1 MKLLILGNH
10 TCGNRGDSAI
20 LRGLLDAINSL
31 NPHAEVDVMSRYPVS
46 SSWLLNRPVM
56 GDPLFLQMKQH
67 NSAAGVVGRV
77 KKVLRR
83 RYQHQVLLSRVTDTG
98 KLRNIAIAQGFTDFV
113 RLLSGYDAI
122 IQVGGSFFVD
132 LYGVPQF
139 EHALCTF
146 MAKKPLFMIGHSV
159 GPFQDEQ
166 FNQLANYVFGHCD
179 ALILRE
185 SVSLDLMKRSNITTA
200 KVEHGVD
207 TAWLVD
213 HHTEEFTASYA
224 VQHWL
229 DVAAQQKTV
238 AITLRELAPFDKRL
252 GTTQQ
257 AYEKA
262 FAGVVNR
269 ILDEGYQV
277 IALSTC
283 TGIDSYNKDDR
294 MVALNLRQHISDPA
308 RYHVV
313 MDELNDLEMG
323 KILGACELTVGTRL
337 HSAIISMNF
346 ATPAIAINYEHKS
359 AGIMQQLGLPEMAID
374 IRHLLDGSL
383 QAMVADTLGQ
393 LPVLNA
399 RLSEAVSRERQIGM
413 QMVQSVLERSRGG
426 EMKVGF
432 FLLKFPLSS
441 ETFVLNQITAFID
454 MGFEV
459 EIVALQKGDTQ
470 NTHAAWTKYNLAA
483 RTRWLQD
490 EPQGKV
496 AKLRHRASQT
506 LRGIHRKN
514 TWQALNL
521 KRYGAESRNLILSAI
536 CGQVATPF
544 RADVFIAHF
553 GPAGVT
559 AAKLRELGVIRGKI
573 ATIFHGIDISS
584 REVLNHYTP
593 EYQQLFRRGDLML
606 PISDLWAGRLQKMG
620 CPREKIAVSR
630 MGVDMTRFSP
640 RPVKAPATPLEIIS
654 VARLTEKKGLHVAI
668 EACRQLK
675 EQGVAFRYRILGIGP
690 WERRLRTLI
699 EQYQLEDVVE
709 MPGFKPSH
717 EVKAMLDDADV
728 FLLPSVTG
736 ADGDMEGIPVAL
748 MEAMAVGIPVVST
761 LHSGIPELVE
771 ADKSGWLVPENDARA
786 LAQRLAAFS
795 QLDTDELA
803 PVIKRAREKVE
814 HDFNQQVINREL
826 ASLLQAL

>member
-1 MKLLILGNH
+1 
-10 TCGNRGDSAI
+10 
-20 LRGLLDAINSL
+20 
-31 NPHAEVDVMSRYPVS
+31 
-46 SSWLLNRPVM
+46 
-56 GDPLFLQMKQH
+56 
-67 NSAAGVVGRV
+67 
-77 KKVLRR
+77 
-83 RYQHQVLLSRVTDTG
+83 
-98 KLRNIAIAQGFTDFV
+98 
-113 RLLSGYDAI
+113 
-122 IQVGGSFFVD
+122 
-132 LYGVPQF
+132 
-139 EHALCTF
+139 
-146 MAKKPLFMIGHSV
+146 
-159 GPFQDEQ
+159 
-166 FNQLANYVFGHCD
+166 
-179 ALILRE
+179 
-185 SVSLDLMKRSNITTA
+185 
-200 KVEHGVD
+200 
-207 TAWLVD
+207 
-213 HHTEEFTASYA
+213 
-224 VQHWL
+224 
-229 DVAAQQKTV
+229 
-238 AITLRELAPFDKRL
+238 
-252 GTTQQ
+252 
-257 AYEKA
+257 
-262 FAGVVNR
+262 
-269 ILDEGYQV
+269 
-277 IALSTC
+277 
-283 TGIDSYNKDDR
+283 
-294 MVALNLRQHISDPA
+294 
-308 RYHVV
+308 
-313 MDELNDLEMG
+313 
-323 KILGACELTVGTRL
+323 
-337 HSAIISMNF
+337 
-346 ATPAIAINYEHKS
+346 
-359 AGIMQQLGLPEMAID
+359 
-374 IRHLLDGSL
+374 
-383 QAMVADTLGQ
+383 
-393 LPVLNA
+393 
-399 RLSEAVSRERQIGM
+399 
-413 QMVQSVLERSRGG
+413 
-426 EMKVGF
+426 MKVGF

-459 EIVALQKGDTQ
+459 EILALQKGDTQ

-490 EPQGKV
+490 EPTGKV

-536 CGQVATPF
+536 CGQVAKPLH
-544 RADVFIAHF
+544 ADVFIAHF

-717 EVKAMLDDADV
+717 EVKEMLDDADV

-803 PVIKRAREKVE
+803 PVVKRAREKVE

>member
-1 MKLLILGNH
+1 
-10 TCGNRGDSAI
+10 
-20 LRGLLDAINSL
+20 
-31 NPHAEVDVMSRYPVS
+31 
-46 SSWLLNRPVM
+46 
-56 GDPLFLQMKQH
+56 
-67 NSAAGVVGRV
+67 
-77 KKVLRR
+77 
-83 RYQHQVLLSRVTDTG
+83 
-98 KLRNIAIAQGFTDFV
+98 
-113 RLLSGYDAI
+113 
-122 IQVGGSFFVD
+122 
-132 LYGVPQF
+132 
-139 EHALCTF
+139 
-146 MAKKPLFMIGHSV
+146 
-159 GPFQDEQ
+159 
-166 FNQLANYVFGHCD
+166 
-179 ALILRE
+179 
-185 SVSLDLMKRSNITTA
+185 
-200 KVEHGVD
+200 
-207 TAWLVD
+207 
-213 HHTEEFTASYA
+213 
-224 VQHWL
+224 
-229 DVAAQQKTV
+229 
-238 AITLRELAPFDKRL
+238 
-252 GTTQQ
+252 
-257 AYEKA
+257 
-262 FAGVVNR
+262 
-269 ILDEGYQV
+269 
-277 IALSTC
+277 
-283 TGIDSYNKDDR
+283 
-294 MVALNLRQHISDPA
+294 
-308 RYHVV
+308 
-313 MDELNDLEMG
+313 
-323 KILGACELTVGTRL
+323 
-337 HSAIISMNF
+337 
-346 ATPAIAINYEHKS
+346 
-359 AGIMQQLGLPEMAID
+359 
-374 IRHLLDGSL
+374 
-383 QAMVADTLGQ
+383 
-393 LPVLNA
+393 
-399 RLSEAVSRERQIGM
+399 
-413 QMVQSVLERSRGG
+413 
-426 EMKVGF
+426 MKVGF

-490 EPQGKV
+490 EPTGKV

-536 CGQVATPF
+536 CGLVATPF
-544 RADVFIAHF
+544 HADVFIAHF

-675 EQGVAFRYRILGIGP
+675 EQGMAFRYRILGIGP

-717 EVKAMLDDADV
+717 EVKVMLDDADV

>member
-1 MKLLILGNH
+1 
-10 TCGNRGDSAI
+10 
-20 LRGLLDAINSL
+20 
-31 NPHAEVDVMSRYPVS
+31 
-46 SSWLLNRPVM
+46 
-56 GDPLFLQMKQH
+56 
-67 NSAAGVVGRV
+67 
-77 KKVLRR
+77 
-83 RYQHQVLLSRVTDTG
+83 
-98 KLRNIAIAQGFTDFV
+98 
-113 RLLSGYDAI
+113 
-122 IQVGGSFFVD
+122 
-132 LYGVPQF
+132 
-139 EHALCTF
+139 
-146 MAKKPLFMIGHSV
+146 
-159 GPFQDEQ
+159 
-166 FNQLANYVFGHCD
+166 
-179 ALILRE
+179 
-185 SVSLDLMKRSNITTA
+185 
-200 KVEHGVD
+200 
-207 TAWLVD
+207 
-213 HHTEEFTASYA
+213 
-224 VQHWL
+224 
-229 DVAAQQKTV
+229 
-238 AITLRELAPFDKRL
+238 
-252 GTTQQ
+252 
-257 AYEKA
+257 
-262 FAGVVNR
+262 
-269 ILDEGYQV
+269 
-277 IALSTC
+277 
-283 TGIDSYNKDDR
+283 
-294 MVALNLRQHISDPA
+294 
-308 RYHVV
+308 
-313 MDELNDLEMG
+313 
-323 KILGACELTVGTRL
+323 
-337 HSAIISMNF
+337 
-346 ATPAIAINYEHKS
+346 
-359 AGIMQQLGLPEMAID
+359 
-374 IRHLLDGSL
+374 
-383 QAMVADTLGQ
+383 
-393 LPVLNA
+393 
-399 RLSEAVSRERQIGM
+399 
-413 QMVQSVLERSRGG
+413 
-426 EMKVGF
+426 MKVGF

-490 EPQGKV
+490 EPTGKV

-536 CGQVATPF
+536 CGQVAKPLH
-544 RADVFIAHF
+544 ADVFIAHF

-699 EQYQLEDVVE
+699 EQYQLEDVIE

-803 PVIKRAREKVE
+803 PVVKRAREKVE

>member
-1 MKLLILGNH
+1 
-10 TCGNRGDSAI
+10 
-20 LRGLLDAINSL
+20 
-31 NPHAEVDVMSRYPVS
+31 
-46 SSWLLNRPVM
+46 
-56 GDPLFLQMKQH
+56 
-67 NSAAGVVGRV
+67 
-77 KKVLRR
+77 
-83 RYQHQVLLSRVTDTG
+83 
-98 KLRNIAIAQGFTDFV
+98 
-113 RLLSGYDAI
+113 
-122 IQVGGSFFVD
+122 
-132 LYGVPQF
+132 
-139 EHALCTF
+139 
-146 MAKKPLFMIGHSV
+146 
-159 GPFQDEQ
+159 
-166 FNQLANYVFGHCD
+166 
-179 ALILRE
+179 
-185 SVSLDLMKRSNITTA
+185 
-200 KVEHGVD
+200 
-207 TAWLVD
+207 
-213 HHTEEFTASYA
+213 
-224 VQHWL
+224 
-229 DVAAQQKTV
+229 
-238 AITLRELAPFDKRL
+238 
-252 GTTQQ
+252 
-257 AYEKA
+257 
-262 FAGVVNR
+262 
-269 ILDEGYQV
+269 
-277 IALSTC
+277 
-283 TGIDSYNKDDR
+283 
-294 MVALNLRQHISDPA
+294 
-308 RYHVV
+308 
-313 MDELNDLEMG
+313 
-323 KILGACELTVGTRL
+323 
-337 HSAIISMNF
+337 
-346 ATPAIAINYEHKS
+346 
-359 AGIMQQLGLPEMAID
+359 
-374 IRHLLDGSL
+374 
-383 QAMVADTLGQ
+383 
-393 LPVLNA
+393 
-399 RLSEAVSRERQIGM
+399 
-413 QMVQSVLERSRGG
+413 
-426 EMKVGF
+426 MKVGF

-490 EPQGKV
+490 EPTGKV

-544 RADVFIAHF
+544 HSDVFIAHF

-559 AAKLRELGVIRGKI
+559 AAKLCELGVIRGKI

-675 EQGVAFRYRILGIGP
+675 EQGMAFRYRILGIGP

-748 MEAMAVGIPVVST
+748 MEAMAVGIPVIST

-803 PVIKRAREKVE
+803 PVVKRAREKVE

>member
-1 MKLLILGNH
+1 
-10 TCGNRGDSAI
+10 
-20 LRGLLDAINSL
+20 
-31 NPHAEVDVMSRYPVS
+31 
-46 SSWLLNRPVM
+46 
-56 GDPLFLQMKQH
+56 
-67 NSAAGVVGRV
+67 
-77 KKVLRR
+77 
-83 RYQHQVLLSRVTDTG
+83 
-98 KLRNIAIAQGFTDFV
+98 
-113 RLLSGYDAI
+113 
-122 IQVGGSFFVD
+122 
-132 LYGVPQF
+132 
-139 EHALCTF
+139 
-146 MAKKPLFMIGHSV
+146 
-159 GPFQDEQ
+159 
-166 FNQLANYVFGHCD
+166 
-179 ALILRE
+179 
-185 SVSLDLMKRSNITTA
+185 
-200 KVEHGVD
+200 
-207 TAWLVD
+207 
-213 HHTEEFTASYA
+213 
-224 VQHWL
+224 
-229 DVAAQQKTV
+229 
-238 AITLRELAPFDKRL
+238 
-252 GTTQQ
+252 
-257 AYEKA
+257 
-262 FAGVVNR
+262 
-269 ILDEGYQV
+269 
-277 IALSTC
+277 
-283 TGIDSYNKDDR
+283 
-294 MVALNLRQHISDPA
+294 
-308 RYHVV
+308 
-313 MDELNDLEMG
+313 
-323 KILGACELTVGTRL
+323 
-337 HSAIISMNF
+337 
-346 ATPAIAINYEHKS
+346 
-359 AGIMQQLGLPEMAID
+359 
-374 IRHLLDGSL
+374 
-383 QAMVADTLGQ
+383 
-393 LPVLNA
+393 
-399 RLSEAVSRERQIGM
+399 
-413 QMVQSVLERSRGG
+413 
-426 EMKVGF
+426 MKVGF

-544 RADVFIAHF
+544 HADVFIAHF

-593 EYQQLFRRGDLML
+593 EYQQ
-606 PISDLWAGRLQKMG
+606 LQKMG

-699 EQYQLEDVVE
+699 EQYQLEDVIE

-771 ADKSGWLVPENDARA
+771 ADKSGWLVPENDACA

-795 QLDTDELA
+795 QLDTDELTT
-803 PVIKRAREKVE
+803 VVKRAREKVE

>member
-1 MKLLILGNH
+1 
-10 TCGNRGDSAI
+10 
-20 LRGLLDAINSL
+20 
-31 NPHAEVDVMSRYPVS
+31 
-46 SSWLLNRPVM
+46 
-56 GDPLFLQMKQH
+56 
-67 NSAAGVVGRV
+67 
-77 KKVLRR
+77 
-83 RYQHQVLLSRVTDTG
+83 
-98 KLRNIAIAQGFTDFV
+98 
-113 RLLSGYDAI
+113 
-122 IQVGGSFFVD
+122 
-132 LYGVPQF
+132 
-139 EHALCTF
+139 
-146 MAKKPLFMIGHSV
+146 
-159 GPFQDEQ
+159 
-166 FNQLANYVFGHCD
+166 
-179 ALILRE
+179 
-185 SVSLDLMKRSNITTA
+185 
-200 KVEHGVD
+200 
-207 TAWLVD
+207 
-213 HHTEEFTASYA
+213 
-224 VQHWL
+224 
-229 DVAAQQKTV
+229 
-238 AITLRELAPFDKRL
+238 
-252 GTTQQ
+252 
-257 AYEKA
+257 
-262 FAGVVNR
+262 
-269 ILDEGYQV
+269 
-277 IALSTC
+277 
-283 TGIDSYNKDDR
+283 
-294 MVALNLRQHISDPA
+294 
-308 RYHVV
+308 
-313 MDELNDLEMG
+313 
-323 KILGACELTVGTRL
+323 
-337 HSAIISMNF
+337 
-346 ATPAIAINYEHKS
+346 
-359 AGIMQQLGLPEMAID
+359 
-374 IRHLLDGSL
+374 
-383 QAMVADTLGQ
+383 
-393 LPVLNA
+393 
-399 RLSEAVSRERQIGM
+399 
-413 QMVQSVLERSRGG
+413 
-426 EMKVGF
+426 MKVGF

-470 NTHAAWTKYNLAA
+470 NTHAAWTQYNLAA
-483 RTRWLQD
+483 KTRWLQD

-536 CGQVATPF
+536 CGRVATPF
-544 RADVFIAHF
+544 HADVFIAHF

-795 QLDTDELA
+795 QLDTDELTT
-803 PVIKRAREKVE
+803 VVKRAREKVE

>member
-1 MKLLILGNH
+1 
-10 TCGNRGDSAI
+10 
-20 LRGLLDAINSL
+20 
-31 NPHAEVDVMSRYPVS
+31 
-46 SSWLLNRPVM
+46 
-56 GDPLFLQMKQH
+56 
-67 NSAAGVVGRV
+67 
-77 KKVLRR
+77 
-83 RYQHQVLLSRVTDTG
+83 
-98 KLRNIAIAQGFTDFV
+98 
-113 RLLSGYDAI
+113 
-122 IQVGGSFFVD
+122 
-132 LYGVPQF
+132 
-139 EHALCTF
+139 
-146 MAKKPLFMIGHSV
+146 
-159 GPFQDEQ
+159 
-166 FNQLANYVFGHCD
+166 
-179 ALILRE
+179 
-185 SVSLDLMKRSNITTA
+185 
-200 KVEHGVD
+200 
-207 TAWLVD
+207 
-213 HHTEEFTASYA
+213 
-224 VQHWL
+224 
-229 DVAAQQKTV
+229 
-238 AITLRELAPFDKRL
+238 
-252 GTTQQ
+252 
-257 AYEKA
+257 
-262 FAGVVNR
+262 
-269 ILDEGYQV
+269 
-277 IALSTC
+277 
-283 TGIDSYNKDDR
+283 
-294 MVALNLRQHISDPA
+294 
-308 RYHVV
+308 
-313 MDELNDLEMG
+313 
-323 KILGACELTVGTRL
+323 
-337 HSAIISMNF
+337 
-346 ATPAIAINYEHKS
+346 
-359 AGIMQQLGLPEMAID
+359 
-374 IRHLLDGSL
+374 
-383 QAMVADTLGQ
+383 
-393 LPVLNA
+393 
-399 RLSEAVSRERQIGM
+399 
-413 QMVQSVLERSRGG
+413 
-426 EMKVGF
+426 MKVGF

-490 EPQGKV
+490 EPTGKV

-536 CGQVATPF
+536 CGKVATPF
-544 RADVFIAHF
+544 HADVFIAHF

-803 PVIKRAREKVE
+803 PVVKRAREKVE

>member
-1 MKLLILGNH
+1 
-10 TCGNRGDSAI
+10 
-20 LRGLLDAINSL
+20 
-31 NPHAEVDVMSRYPVS
+31 
-46 SSWLLNRPVM
+46 
-56 GDPLFLQMKQH
+56 
-67 NSAAGVVGRV
+67 
-77 KKVLRR
+77 
-83 RYQHQVLLSRVTDTG
+83 
-98 KLRNIAIAQGFTDFV
+98 
-113 RLLSGYDAI
+113 
-122 IQVGGSFFVD
+122 
-132 LYGVPQF
+132 
-139 EHALCTF
+139 
-146 MAKKPLFMIGHSV
+146 
-159 GPFQDEQ
+159 
-166 FNQLANYVFGHCD
+166 
-179 ALILRE
+179 
-185 SVSLDLMKRSNITTA
+185 
-200 KVEHGVD
+200 
-207 TAWLVD
+207 
-213 HHTEEFTASYA
+213 
-224 VQHWL
+224 
-229 DVAAQQKTV
+229 
-238 AITLRELAPFDKRL
+238 
-252 GTTQQ
+252 
-257 AYEKA
+257 
-262 FAGVVNR
+262 
-269 ILDEGYQV
+269 
-277 IALSTC
+277 
-283 TGIDSYNKDDR
+283 
-294 MVALNLRQHISDPA
+294 
-308 RYHVV
+308 
-313 MDELNDLEMG
+313 
-323 KILGACELTVGTRL
+323 
-337 HSAIISMNF
+337 
-346 ATPAIAINYEHKS
+346 
-359 AGIMQQLGLPEMAID
+359 
-374 IRHLLDGSL
+374 
-383 QAMVADTLGQ
+383 
-393 LPVLNA
+393 
-399 RLSEAVSRERQIGM
+399 
-413 QMVQSVLERSRGG
+413 
-426 EMKVGF
+426 MKVGF

-483 RTRWLQD
+483 RTHWLQD
-490 EPQGKV
+490 EPTGKV

-544 RADVFIAHF
+544 HSDVFIAHF

-675 EQGVAFRYRILGIGP
+675 KQGVAFRYRILGIGP

-803 PVIKRAREKVE
+803 PVVKRAREKVE

>member
-1 MKLLILGNH
+1 
-10 TCGNRGDSAI
+10 
-20 LRGLLDAINSL
+20 
-31 NPHAEVDVMSRYPVS
+31 
-46 SSWLLNRPVM
+46 
-56 GDPLFLQMKQH
+56 
-67 NSAAGVVGRV
+67 
-77 KKVLRR
+77 
-83 RYQHQVLLSRVTDTG
+83 
-98 KLRNIAIAQGFTDFV
+98 
-113 RLLSGYDAI
+113 
-122 IQVGGSFFVD
+122 
-132 LYGVPQF
+132 
-139 EHALCTF
+139 
-146 MAKKPLFMIGHSV
+146 
-159 GPFQDEQ
+159 
-166 FNQLANYVFGHCD
+166 
-179 ALILRE
+179 
-185 SVSLDLMKRSNITTA
+185 
-200 KVEHGVD
+200 
-207 TAWLVD
+207 
-213 HHTEEFTASYA
+213 
-224 VQHWL
+224 
-229 DVAAQQKTV
+229 
-238 AITLRELAPFDKRL
+238 
-252 GTTQQ
+252 
-257 AYEKA
+257 
-262 FAGVVNR
+262 
-269 ILDEGYQV
+269 
-277 IALSTC
+277 
-283 TGIDSYNKDDR
+283 
-294 MVALNLRQHISDPA
+294 
-308 RYHVV
+308 
-313 MDELNDLEMG
+313 
-323 KILGACELTVGTRL
+323 
-337 HSAIISMNF
+337 
-346 ATPAIAINYEHKS
+346 
-359 AGIMQQLGLPEMAID
+359 
-374 IRHLLDGSL
+374 
-383 QAMVADTLGQ
+383 
-393 LPVLNA
+393 
-399 RLSEAVSRERQIGM
+399 
-413 QMVQSVLERSRGG
+413 
-426 EMKVGF
+426 MKVGF

-459 EIVALQKGDTQ
+459 EIVALQKGDTE

-490 EPQGKV
+490 EPTGKV

-536 CGQVATPF
+536 CGQVVAPLH
-544 RADVFIAHF
+544 ADVFIAHF

-593 EYQQLFRRGDLML
+593 EYQQLFLRGDLML

-640 RPVKAPATPLEIIS
+640 RPVKAPAIPLEIIS

-717 EVKAMLDDADV
+717 EVKEMLDDADV

-803 PVIKRAREKVE
+803 PVVKRAREKVE

>member
-1 MKLLILGNH
+1 
-10 TCGNRGDSAI
+10 
-20 LRGLLDAINSL
+20 
-31 NPHAEVDVMSRYPVS
+31 
-46 SSWLLNRPVM
+46 
-56 GDPLFLQMKQH
+56 
-67 NSAAGVVGRV
+67 
-77 KKVLRR
+77 
-83 RYQHQVLLSRVTDTG
+83 
-98 KLRNIAIAQGFTDFV
+98 
-113 RLLSGYDAI
+113 
-122 IQVGGSFFVD
+122 
-132 LYGVPQF
+132 
-139 EHALCTF
+139 
-146 MAKKPLFMIGHSV
+146 
-159 GPFQDEQ
+159 
-166 FNQLANYVFGHCD
+166 
-179 ALILRE
+179 
-185 SVSLDLMKRSNITTA
+185 
-200 KVEHGVD
+200 
-207 TAWLVD
+207 
-213 HHTEEFTASYA
+213 
-224 VQHWL
+224 
-229 DVAAQQKTV
+229 
-238 AITLRELAPFDKRL
+238 
-252 GTTQQ
+252 
-257 AYEKA
+257 
-262 FAGVVNR
+262 
-269 ILDEGYQV
+269 
-277 IALSTC
+277 
-283 TGIDSYNKDDR
+283 
-294 MVALNLRQHISDPA
+294 
-308 RYHVV
+308 
-313 MDELNDLEMG
+313 
-323 KILGACELTVGTRL
+323 
-337 HSAIISMNF
+337 
-346 ATPAIAINYEHKS
+346 
-359 AGIMQQLGLPEMAID
+359 
-374 IRHLLDGSL
+374 
-383 QAMVADTLGQ
+383 
-393 LPVLNA
+393 
-399 RLSEAVSRERQIGM
+399 
-413 QMVQSVLERSRGG
+413 
-426 EMKVGF
+426 MKVGF

-459 EIVALQKGDTQ
+459 EIVALQKGDTE

-490 EPQGKV
+490 EPTGKV

-536 CGQVATPF
+536 CGQVVAPLH
-544 RADVFIAHF
+544 ADVFIAHF

-640 RPVKAPATPLEIIS
+640 RPVKAPAIPLEIIS

-795 QLDTDELA
+795 QLDTDELTT
-803 PVIKRAREKVE
+803 VVKRAREKVE

>member
-1 MKLLILGNH
+1 
-10 TCGNRGDSAI
+10 
-20 LRGLLDAINSL
+20 
-31 NPHAEVDVMSRYPVS
+31 
-46 SSWLLNRPVM
+46 
-56 GDPLFLQMKQH
+56 
-67 NSAAGVVGRV
+67 
-77 KKVLRR
+77 
-83 RYQHQVLLSRVTDTG
+83 
-98 KLRNIAIAQGFTDFV
+98 
-113 RLLSGYDAI
+113 
-122 IQVGGSFFVD
+122 
-132 LYGVPQF
+132 
-139 EHALCTF
+139 
-146 MAKKPLFMIGHSV
+146 
-159 GPFQDEQ
+159 
-166 FNQLANYVFGHCD
+166 
-179 ALILRE
+179 
-185 SVSLDLMKRSNITTA
+185 
-200 KVEHGVD
+200 
-207 TAWLVD
+207 
-213 HHTEEFTASYA
+213 
-224 VQHWL
+224 
-229 DVAAQQKTV
+229 
-238 AITLRELAPFDKRL
+238 
-252 GTTQQ
+252 
-257 AYEKA
+257 
-262 FAGVVNR
+262 
-269 ILDEGYQV
+269 
-277 IALSTC
+277 
-283 TGIDSYNKDDR
+283 
-294 MVALNLRQHISDPA
+294 
-308 RYHVV
+308 
-313 MDELNDLEMG
+313 
-323 KILGACELTVGTRL
+323 
-337 HSAIISMNF
+337 
-346 ATPAIAINYEHKS
+346 
-359 AGIMQQLGLPEMAID
+359 
-374 IRHLLDGSL
+374 
-383 QAMVADTLGQ
+383 
-393 LPVLNA
+393 
-399 RLSEAVSRERQIGM
+399 
-413 QMVQSVLERSRGG
+413 
-426 EMKVGF
+426 MKVGF

-490 EPQGKV
+490 EPTGKV

-536 CGQVATPF
+536 CGLVATPF
-544 RADVFIAHF
+544 HADVFIAHF

-584 REVLNHYTP
+584 REVLNHYTS

-675 EQGVAFRYRILGIGP
+675 EQGMAFRYRILGIGP

-803 PVIKRAREKVE
+803 PVVKRAREKVE

>member
-1 MKLLILGNH
+1 
-10 TCGNRGDSAI
+10 
-20 LRGLLDAINSL
+20 
-31 NPHAEVDVMSRYPVS
+31 
-46 SSWLLNRPVM
+46 
-56 GDPLFLQMKQH
+56 
-67 NSAAGVVGRV
+67 
-77 KKVLRR
+77 
-83 RYQHQVLLSRVTDTG
+83 
-98 KLRNIAIAQGFTDFV
+98 
-113 RLLSGYDAI
+113 
-122 IQVGGSFFVD
+122 
-132 LYGVPQF
+132 
-139 EHALCTF
+139 
-146 MAKKPLFMIGHSV
+146 
-159 GPFQDEQ
+159 
-166 FNQLANYVFGHCD
+166 
-179 ALILRE
+179 
-185 SVSLDLMKRSNITTA
+185 
-200 KVEHGVD
+200 
-207 TAWLVD
+207 
-213 HHTEEFTASYA
+213 
-224 VQHWL
+224 
-229 DVAAQQKTV
+229 
-238 AITLRELAPFDKRL
+238 
-252 GTTQQ
+252 
-257 AYEKA
+257 
-262 FAGVVNR
+262 
-269 ILDEGYQV
+269 
-277 IALSTC
+277 
-283 TGIDSYNKDDR
+283 
-294 MVALNLRQHISDPA
+294 
-308 RYHVV
+308 
-313 MDELNDLEMG
+313 
-323 KILGACELTVGTRL
+323 
-337 HSAIISMNF
+337 
-346 ATPAIAINYEHKS
+346 
-359 AGIMQQLGLPEMAID
+359 
-374 IRHLLDGSL
+374 
-383 QAMVADTLGQ
+383 
-393 LPVLNA
+393 
-399 RLSEAVSRERQIGM
+399 
-413 QMVQSVLERSRGG
+413 
-426 EMKVGF
+426 MKVGF

-459 EIVALQKGDTQ
+459 EIVALQKGDTE

-490 EPQGKV
+490 EPTGKV

-536 CGQVATPF
+536 CGQVVAPLH
-544 RADVFIAHF
+544 ADVFIAHF

-675 EQGVAFRYRILGIGP
+675 EQGMAFRYRILGIGP

-699 EQYQLEDVVE
+699 EQYQLEDVVD

-717 EVKAMLDDADV
+717 EVKEMLDDADV
-728 FLLPSVTG
+728 FLMPSVTG

-786 LAQRLAAFS
+786 LAQRLATFS

-803 PVIKRAREKVE
+803 PVVKRAREKVE

>member
-1 MKLLILGNH
+1 M
-10 TCGNRGDSAI
+10 
-20 LRGLLDAINSL
+20 
-31 NPHAEVDVMSRYPVS
+31 PPEP
-46 SSWLLNRPVM
+46 
-56 GDPLFLQMKQH
+56 
-67 NSAAGVVGRV
+67 AG
-77 KKVLRR
+77 
-83 RYQHQVLLSRVTDTG
+83 Y
-98 KLRNIAIAQGFTDFV
+98 
-113 RLLSGYDAI
+113 
-122 IQVGGSFFVD
+122 
-132 LYGVPQF
+132 
-139 EHALCTF
+139 
-146 MAKKPLFMIGHSV
+146 
-159 GPFQDEQ
+159 
-166 FNQLANYVFGHCD
+166 
-179 ALILRE
+179 
-185 SVSLDLMKRSNITTA
+185 
-200 KVEHGVD
+200 
-207 TAWLVD
+207 
-213 HHTEEFTASYA
+213 
-224 VQHWL
+224 
-229 DVAAQQKTV
+229 
-238 AITLRELAPFDKRL
+238 
-252 GTTQQ
+252 
-257 AYEKA
+257 
-262 FAGVVNR
+262 
-269 ILDEGYQV
+269 
-277 IALSTC
+277 
-283 TGIDSYNKDDR
+283 
-294 MVALNLRQHISDPA
+294 
-308 RYHVV
+308 
-313 MDELNDLEMG
+313 
-323 KILGACELTVGTRL
+323 
-337 HSAIISMNF
+337 
-346 ATPAIAINYEHKS
+346 
-359 AGIMQQLGLPEMAID
+359 
-374 IRHLLDGSL
+374 
-383 QAMVADTLGQ
+383 
-393 LPVLNA
+393 
-399 RLSEAVSRERQIGM
+399 
-413 QMVQSVLERSRGG
+413 
-426 EMKVGF
+426 
-432 FLLKFPLSS
+432 
-441 ETFVLNQITAFID
+441 
-454 MGFEV
+454 
-459 EIVALQKGDTQ
+459 
-470 NTHAAWTKYNLAA
+470 
-483 RTRWLQD
+483 
-490 EPQGKV
+490 
-496 AKLRHRASQT
+496 RASQT

-536 CGQVATPF
+536 CGQVATPLH
-544 RADVFIAHF
+544 ADVFIAHF

-803 PVIKRAREKVE
+803 PVVKRAREKVE

>member
-1 MKLLILGNH
+1 
-10 TCGNRGDSAI
+10 
-20 LRGLLDAINSL
+20 
-31 NPHAEVDVMSRYPVS
+31 
-46 SSWLLNRPVM
+46 
-56 GDPLFLQMKQH
+56 
-67 NSAAGVVGRV
+67 
-77 KKVLRR
+77 
-83 RYQHQVLLSRVTDTG
+83 
-98 KLRNIAIAQGFTDFV
+98 
-113 RLLSGYDAI
+113 
-122 IQVGGSFFVD
+122 
-132 LYGVPQF
+132 
-139 EHALCTF
+139 
-146 MAKKPLFMIGHSV
+146 
-159 GPFQDEQ
+159 
-166 FNQLANYVFGHCD
+166 
-179 ALILRE
+179 
-185 SVSLDLMKRSNITTA
+185 
-200 KVEHGVD
+200 
-207 TAWLVD
+207 
-213 HHTEEFTASYA
+213 
-224 VQHWL
+224 
-229 DVAAQQKTV
+229 
-238 AITLRELAPFDKRL
+238 
-252 GTTQQ
+252 
-257 AYEKA
+257 
-262 FAGVVNR
+262 
-269 ILDEGYQV
+269 
-277 IALSTC
+277 
-283 TGIDSYNKDDR
+283 
-294 MVALNLRQHISDPA
+294 
-308 RYHVV
+308 
-313 MDELNDLEMG
+313 
-323 KILGACELTVGTRL
+323 
-337 HSAIISMNF
+337 
-346 ATPAIAINYEHKS
+346 
-359 AGIMQQLGLPEMAID
+359 
-374 IRHLLDGSL
+374 
-383 QAMVADTLGQ
+383 
-393 LPVLNA
+393 
-399 RLSEAVSRERQIGM
+399 
-413 QMVQSVLERSRGG
+413 
-426 EMKVGF
+426 MKVGF

-470 NTHAAWTKYNLAA
+470 NTHAAWTQYNLAA
-483 RTRWLQD
+483 KTRWLQD

-514 TWQALNL
+514 TWQALNI

-536 CGQVATPF
+536 CGRVATPF
-544 RADVFIAHF
+544 HADVFIAHF
-553 GPAGVT
+553 GPAGAT

-699 EQYQLEDVVE
+699 EQYQLEDMVE

-786 LAQRLAAFS
+786 LAQRLAVFS
-795 QLDTDELA
+795 QLDADELA
-803 PVIKRAREKVE
+803 PVVKRAREKVE

>member
-1 MKLLILGNH
+1 
-10 TCGNRGDSAI
+10 
-20 LRGLLDAINSL
+20 
-31 NPHAEVDVMSRYPVS
+31 
-46 SSWLLNRPVM
+46 
-56 GDPLFLQMKQH
+56 
-67 NSAAGVVGRV
+67 
-77 KKVLRR
+77 
-83 RYQHQVLLSRVTDTG
+83 
-98 KLRNIAIAQGFTDFV
+98 
-113 RLLSGYDAI
+113 
-122 IQVGGSFFVD
+122 
-132 LYGVPQF
+132 
-139 EHALCTF
+139 
-146 MAKKPLFMIGHSV
+146 
-159 GPFQDEQ
+159 
-166 FNQLANYVFGHCD
+166 
-179 ALILRE
+179 
-185 SVSLDLMKRSNITTA
+185 
-200 KVEHGVD
+200 
-207 TAWLVD
+207 
-213 HHTEEFTASYA
+213 
-224 VQHWL
+224 
-229 DVAAQQKTV
+229 
-238 AITLRELAPFDKRL
+238 
-252 GTTQQ
+252 
-257 AYEKA
+257 
-262 FAGVVNR
+262 
-269 ILDEGYQV
+269 
-277 IALSTC
+277 
-283 TGIDSYNKDDR
+283 
-294 MVALNLRQHISDPA
+294 
-308 RYHVV
+308 
-313 MDELNDLEMG
+313 
-323 KILGACELTVGTRL
+323 
-337 HSAIISMNF
+337 
-346 ATPAIAINYEHKS
+346 
-359 AGIMQQLGLPEMAID
+359 
-374 IRHLLDGSL
+374 
-383 QAMVADTLGQ
+383 
-393 LPVLNA
+393 
-399 RLSEAVSRERQIGM
+399 
-413 QMVQSVLERSRGG
+413 
-426 EMKVGF
+426 MKVGF

-470 NTHAAWTKYNLAA
+470 NTHAVWTKYNLAA

-490 EPQGKV
+490 EPTGKV

-536 CGQVATPF
+536 CGLVATPF
-544 RADVFIAHF
+544 HADVFIAHF

-675 EQGVAFRYRILGIGP
+675 EQGMAFRYRILGIGP

-803 PVIKRAREKVE
+803 PVVKRAREKVE